1 MVWLISEAVQ
11 QTQWLSSKILRET
24 KVLAYISADEG
35 CAVLDTEL
43 IPVSRRS
50 ASI

>member
-35 CAVLDTEL
+35 CAVLEL
-43 IPVSRRS
+43 IPMSRRS